1 MGPAGGGLAGAP
13 SGAAVSGADSGAAPS
28 VGSGSG
34 SAGGGPAGAPSGAAV
49 SGADSGAAP
58 SAGSGGGSAGGGMA
72 GAPSGAA
79 VSGAAGAPSGAGR
92 LGRRFRRG
100 GLSGLF
106 FAPRLGHGLGLAR
119 LLGALAGAALGHR
132 LVERGLV
139 AQAERNRVLLA
150 DVGEVPVRAV
160 ANRADRRFGRAHQTR
175 DLRVRELGMEA
186 QQPSDRVGP
195 VLALG
200 NRGVA
205 RPRGAA
211 RRQLDPGDGELEW
224 ALGVGLGGLD
234 AGACELAAR
243 DRVDPPDADR
253 DLIIGDAGHLER
265 MQPAER
271 GDLIERQGGALD
283 QPYGGR
289 LGHEGQRHSSSAG
302 PSRPAVI

>member
-34 SAGGGPAGAPSGAAV
+34 SAGGGPAGPPPARPSRAP
-49 SGADSGAAP
+49 
-58 SAGSGGGSAGGGMA
+58 MA

-79 VSGAAGAPSGAGR
+79 VSGADFGGLGRRVGRRRARGRHLRRGR